1 MLGRR
6 VCQSARGE
14 GGGHG
19 LFGNSNSSPDKKARL
34 EVLYFVIFLYSMK
47 VSSRTCYRR
56 GPAPS
61 WLRPGS
67 GRTLRAR
74 AAAPFC
80 GDCACALEILRCQQ
94 ID

>member
-34 EVLYFVIFLYSMK
+34 EVLYFVIF
-47 VSSRTCYRR
+47 
-56 GPAPS
+56 
-61 WLRPGS
+61 
-67 GRTLRAR
+67 
-74 AAAPFC
+74 F
-80 GDCACALEILRCQQ
+80 ILNEG
-94 ID
+94 